1 MLPKGNTVSET
12 VYEATQIICQLGLKV
27 KKFTHAR
34 MIAFYS
40 LGMSIKT
47 LRNVLFVYS
56 TDSIVEKMAV
66 MTSTATEE
74 MMGPKRCFSIILSF
88 LV

>member
-1 MLPKGNTVSET
+1 
-12 VYEATQIICQLGLKV
+12 
-27 KKFTHAR
+27 